1 MKGNIFIK
9 RPVMAISIAIM
20 ILLVGAISFTT
31 LPLEQFPDIA
41 PPTVSVSATYT
52 GASAD
57 AVMKAVIQPLEE
69 GINGVENMLYMSST
83 ATNSGSATI
92 NVIFKQ
98 GTDPDMAAVN
108 VQNRVSRVQ
117 GLLPQEVT
125 RIGVSTTKRQTS
137 FLQIDALC
145 SEDGTYDE
153 DFISNYLD
161 INVIPQIKRVEGVG
175 DVMLLGGT
183 YSLRIWMKPELM
195 AQYGVIP
202 DDITATLAEQNLES
216 PAGQLGE
223 KPVNGT
229 HGDGVDNY
237 YQYTLKYK
245 GRLKE
250 LSEFEDI
257 VIRANADGTILR
269 LKDIA
274 DVELGAI
281 SYSFHGEANGHPG
294 VTFLCFQLAGANAKE
309 TNDRVS
315 AKLDELSKDLPKGMK
330 FIKMMSS
337 NDFLLASI
345 ANVEE
350 TLLVAI
356 FLVVL
361 VVYFFLQD
369 FKATIIPSISI
380 IVSLVGTFACLSIA
394 GFTLNLLTLFALV
407 LAIGTVVDD
416 AIVVVEAVQAKFD
429 AGYTS
434 PYEATKDAMS
444 DVTMAVI
451 SCTFVFMA
459 VFIPVSFTGG
469 TAGIFYTQFGVTLAT
484 AVGLSCVSALVLCP
498 ALCAIMMRPASE
510 ERRKGFFGA
519 INYRTRLAYEATYTA
534 MMEKYANVLRRMV
547 SRKLRYYISFGALAA
562 AMVGVVFFASHL
574 PSGLVPSEDQ
584 GVCMMNVS
592 AVPGSNVATTYDVMN
607 KAQKIIE
614 EVPEIGEYTKVAGY
628 GFMSGQGTSYGMSVI
643 RMKPWGERQHGLG
656 FGFATLALLA
666 FIIAL
671 IVFCRSLFTRKKIA
685 KKALAFVIVT
695 VLSAVA
701 LMNYHPLD
709 NMMGTSTMVANAKLN
724 ARLLKEIP
732 EAQCFVFEP
741 GMIPGYGM
749 GSIELQLQDKTGSA
763 DKEVFFNYTK
773 QFIAKLSEYAEVGR
787 CITTYERNFPQFQ
800 VDVDAAQCKRAGI
813 SPAAVLSALAS
824 YCGGS
829 YISNMNQ
836 FSKVYRVMLQ
846 SNPQARTTENDLN
859 NMFIRN
865 QGEMAPL
872 SQFVKL
878 TPVLGPEIDN
888 RFNLFSSISVNVTAN
903 TGVSNTEVMKIIERV
918 HKEVFP
924 EGYSYEF
931 GGMAREEAQTIG
943 SYDTYLTYG
952 ICVILVFLIL
962 SCLYESFLIPFAV
975 IFSVPAGLM
984 GTYAFA
990 WLWNTGFNWTITMNG
1005 QPAPIGRMLFMGQI
1019 ENNIYL
1025 QTGVIMLIGLLAKTA
1040 ILITEFALERRR
1052 KGMGIV
1058 EAAFA
1063 AAEARLRP
1071 ILMTVLTMIFGMI
1084 PLVFATGA
1092 GANGNRTIGIGVI
1105 GGMTVGTLAI
1115 LFTVPLFFI
1124 IFEYLQERIRPVMVE
1139 EADQQFLKERE
1150 RSQREKEK
1158 AVESEAAK

>member
-1 MKGNIFIK
+1 
-9 RPVMAISIAIM
+9 MAISIAIM

-202 DDITATLAEQNLES
+202 DDITASLAEQNLES

-592 AVPGSNVATTYDVMN
+592 AVPGSNVASTYDVMN

-671 IVFCRSLFTRKKIA
+671 IVFCRSLFTKKKIG

-773 QFIAKLSEYAEVGR
+773 QFIAKLSEYPEVGR

-903 TGVSNTEVMKIIERV
+903 TGVSNTEVMKIIEKV

-1150 RSQREKEK
+1150 RSLKEKEK
-1158 AVESEAAK
+1158 ATGNS

>member
-20 ILLVGAISFTT
+20 ILLVGAISFTS
-31 LPLEQFPDIA
+31 LPLEQYPDIA
-41 PPTVSVSATYT
+41 PPTVSVTATYT

-92 NVIFKQ
+92 NVVFKQ

-137 FLQIDALC
+137 FLQIDCLV

-183 YSLRIWMKPELM
+183 YSLRIWMKPEQM
-195 AQYGVIP
+195 AQYGVVP
-202 DDITATLAEQNLES
+202 DDITAAMAEQNLES

-223 KPVNGT
+223 KPVNGS

-250 LSEFEDI
+250 ISEFENI

-315 AKLDELSKDLPKGMK
+315 AKLDELGKELPKGMK

-350 TLLVAI
+350 TLFIAI
-356 FLVVL
+356 LLVVL

-369 FKATIIPSISI
+369 FRATIIPSISI

-434 PYEATKDAMS
+434 PYQATKDAMS

-459 VFIPVSFTGG
+459 LFIPVSFTGG

-510 ERRKGFFGA
+510 ERRKGFFGN
-519 INYRTRLAYEATYTA
+519 INYRTRLAYEATYSA
-534 MMEKYANVLRRMV
+534 MMEKYTNVLRRMV
-547 SRKLRYYISFGALAA
+547 SRKVRYYVSFGALAVA
-562 AMVGVVFFASHL
+562 IVGVLFFASHL
-574 PSGLVPSEDQ
+574 PGGLVPSEDQ

-592 AVPGSNVATTYDVMN
+592 AVPGSNVASTYEVMN

-614 EVPEIGEYTKVAGY
+614 SVPEVKEYTKVAGY

-643 RMKPWGERQHGLG
+643 RLKPWGERQYGLS
-656 FGFATLALLA
+656 FGFATLAFLSLV
-666 FIIAL
+666 ISL
-671 IVFCRSLFTRKKIA
+671 IVFVRSLFTRKKVF
-685 KKALAFVIVT
+685 KKALAFVVIGA
-695 VLSAVA
+695 LSVIA

-709 NMMGTSTMVANAKLN
+709 NMMSNSTMVANAKLN

-749 GSIELQLQDKTGSA
+749 GSIELQLQDKTGTA

-773 QFIAKLSEYAEVGR
+773 EFIAKLSQHPEVGR
-787 CITTYERNFPQFQ
+787 CITTYERNFPQFD
-800 VDVDAAQCKRAGI
+800 VEVDAAQCTRAGI
-813 SPAAVLSALAS
+813 SPTTVQNALAS
-824 YCGGS
+824 YCGGA

-846 SNPQARTTENDLN
+846 SNPQSRTTEDDLN

-865 QGEMAPL
+865 QGQMAPL

-878 TPVLGPEIDN
+878 KPVLGPEIDN

-903 TGVSNTEVMKIIERV
+903 TGVSNTEVMNIIQQV

-924 EGYSYEF
+924 EGYSYEY

-943 SYDTYLTYG
+943 SYDTYLTYA
-952 ICVILVFLIL
+952 ICVILIFLIL

-984 GTYAFA
+984 GTYGFA
-990 WLWNTGFNWTITMNG
+990 WLWNAGFNWTIPMNG
-1005 QPAPIGRMLFMGQI
+1005 QPIPIGRMLFMGPI

-1150 RSQREKEK
+1150 RSLREKEK
-1158 AVESEAAK
+1158 AIESEAAK

>member
-202 DDITATLAEQNLES
+202 DDITASLAEQNLES

-562 AMVGVVFFASHL
+562 AMVGVLFFASHL

-773 QFIAKLSEYAEVGR
+773 QFIAKLSEYPEVGR

-865 QGEMAPL
+865 QGEMAQL

-903 TGVSNTEVMKIIERV
+903 TGVSNTEVMKIIEKV

>member
-20 ILLVGAISFTT
+20 ILLVGAISFTS
-31 LPLEQFPDIA
+31 LPLEQYPDIA

-69 GINGVENMLYMSST
+69 GINGVEDMLYMSST

-137 FLQIDALC
+137 FLQIDALY
-145 SEDGTYDE
+145 SEDGVYDE

-195 AQYGVIP
+195 AQYGVVP
-202 DDITATLAEQNLES
+202 DDITTALAEQNLES

-229 HGDGVDNY
+229 HGDGVENC

-250 LSEFEDI
+250 ISEFEDI

-274 DVELGAI
+274 EIELGAI

-315 AKLDELSKDLPKGMK
+315 AKLAELSKDLPKGMK
-330 FIKMMSS
+330 FTTMMSS
-337 NDFLLASI
+337 NDFLMASI

-350 TLLVAI
+350 TLFIAI
-356 FLVVL
+356 LLVVL

-380 IVSLVGTFACLSIA
+380 IVSLVGTFACLSLA

-484 AVGLSCVSALVLCP
+484 AVGLSCVSALILCP

-510 ERRKGFFGA
+510 ERRKGFFGS
-519 INYRTRLAYEATYTA
+519 INYRTRLAYEATYSA

-547 SRKLRYYISFGALAA
+547 SRKVRYYVSFGALAVA
-562 AMVGVVFFASHL
+562 LVGVLFFASHL
-574 PSGLVPSEDQ
+574 PGGLVPSEDQ

-592 AVPGSNVATTYDVMN
+592 AVPGSNVASTYNVMN
-607 KAQKIIE
+607 KAQQIIE
-614 EVPEIGEYTKVAGY
+614 DVPEVKEYTKVAGY

-643 RMKPWGERQHGLG
+643 RMKPWAERQYGLG
-656 FGFATLALLA
+656 FGFVTLILLA

-671 IVFCRSLFTRKKIA
+671 IVFVRSLFTRKKVG
-685 KKALAFVIVT
+685 KKALAFAIT
-695 VLSAVA
+695 TALAVVA
-701 LMNYHPLD
+701 CMNYHPLD
-709 NMMGTSTMVANAKLN
+709 NMMSTSTMVANAKLN

-749 GSIELQLQDKTGSA
+749 GSIELQLQDKTGTA

-773 QFIAKLSEYAEVGR
+773 QFIAKLSEHPEVGR
-787 CITTYERNFPQFQ
+787 CITTYERNFPQFE
-800 VDVDAAQCKRAGI
+800 VEVDAAQCKRAGI
-813 SPAAVLSALAS
+813 SPATVLSALAS

-846 SNPQARTTENDLN
+846 SNPQARTTENDLS

-865 QGEMAPL
+865 QGQMAPL

-878 TPVLGPEIDN
+878 KPVLGPEIDN
-888 RFNLFSSISVNVTAN
+888 RFNLFSSISVNVAAN
-903 TGVSNTEVMKIIERV
+903 TGVSNTEVMKVIEEV

-924 EGYSYEF
+924 EGYSYEY

-943 SYDTYLTYG
+943 SYDTYLTYA
-952 ICVILVFLIL
+952 ICVILIFLIL
-962 SCLYESFLIPFAV
+962 SCLYESFLVPFAV

-984 GTYAFA
+984 GTYGFA
-990 WLWNTGFNWTITMNG
+990 WLWNAGFNWTINLGG
-1005 QPAPIGRMLFMGQI
+1005 QAAPIGRMIFMGQI

-1058 EAAFA
+1058 EAAYA

-1071 ILMTVLTMIFGMI
+1071 ILMTVSTMIFGMI
-1084 PLVFATGA
+1084 PLVVATGA

-1105 GGMTVGTLAI
+1105 GGMTVGTIAI

-1124 IFEYLQERIRPVMVE
+1124 IFEYLQEKIRPVMVE

-1150 RSQREKEK
+1150 RSQREKE
-1158 AVESEAAK
+1158 EANKNK

>member
-20 ILLVGAISFTT
+20 ILLVGAISYTS
-31 LPLEQFPDIA
+31 LPLEQYPDIA

-83 ATNSGSATI
+83 ATNAGSATI
-92 NVIFKQ
+92 NVVFKQ

-137 FLQIDALC
+137 FLQIDCLA

-161 INVIPQIKRVEGVG
+161 INVLPQIKRVEGVG

-195 AQYGVIP
+195 AQYGVVP
-202 DDITATLAEQNLES
+202 DDITSAMAEQNLES

-223 KPVNGT
+223 KPVNGS
-229 HGDGVDNY
+229 HGDGIDNY

-281 SYSFHGEANGHPG
+281 NYSFHGEANGHPG

-337 NDFLLASI
+337 NDFLMASI

-350 TLLVAI
+350 TLFVAI

-369 FKATIIPSISI
+369 FRATIIPSISI
-380 IVSLVGTFACLSIA
+380 IVSLVGTFACLALA

-434 PYEATKDAMS
+434 PYQATKDAMS

-498 ALCAIMMRPASE
+498 ALCAMMMRPASE

-519 INYRTRLAYEATYTA
+519 INYRTRLAYEATYSA
-534 MMEKYANVLRRMV
+534 MMEKYANILRRMV
-547 SRKLRYYISFGALAA
+547 SRKVRYYVSFGALAVA
-562 AMVGVVFFASHL
+562 IVGVLFFAGHL
-574 PSGLVPSEDQ
+574 PGGLVPSEDQ

-592 AVPGSNVATTYDVMN
+592 AVPGSNVASTYKVLN

-614 EVPEIGEYTKVAGY
+614 EVPEVKEYTKVAGY

-643 RMKPWGERQHGLG
+643 RMKPWGERQYGLG
-656 FGFATLALLA
+656 FGFVTLAVVA
-666 FIIAL
+666 FVVAL
-671 IVFCRSLFTRKKIA
+671 IVFIRSLFNKKKIG
-685 KKALAFVIVT
+685 KKAIAFACIT
-695 VLSAVA
+695 ALTAVA

-709 NMMGTSTMVANAKLN
+709 NMMSTSTMVANAKLN

-749 GSIELQLQDKTGSA
+749 GSIELQLQDKTGTA

-773 QFIAKLSEYAEVGR
+773 QFIAKLSEHPEVGR

-813 SPAAVLSALAS
+813 SPTTVLNALAS

-846 SNPQARTTENDLN
+846 SNPQARTTEDDLN

-865 QGEMAPL
+865 QGKMAPL
-872 SQFVKL
+872 SQFVTLK
-878 TPVLGPEIDN
+878 PILGPEIDN
-888 RFNLFSSISVNVTAN
+888 RFNLFSSISVNVAPN
-903 TGVSNTEVMKIIERV
+903 TGISNTEVMKVIEQV

-924 EGYSYEF
+924 EGYSYEY

-943 SYDTYLTYG
+943 SYDTYLTYA
-952 ICVILVFLIL
+952 ICVILIFLIL

-975 IFSVPAGLM
+975 ILSVPAGLM
-984 GTYAFA
+984 GTYGFA
-990 WLWNTGFNWTITMNG
+990 WLWNAGFNWTITMNG
-1005 QPAPIGRMLFMGQI
+1005 QAMPIGRLLFLGQI

-1058 EAAFA
+1058 EAAYA

-1150 RSQREKEK
+1150 RSLREKE
-1158 AVESEAAK
+1158 EANKNK

>member
-1 MKGNIFIK
+1 
-9 RPVMAISIAIM
+9 MAISIAIM

-202 DDITATLAEQNLES
+202 DDITASLAEQNLES

-592 AVPGSNVATTYDVMN
+592 AVPGSNVASTYDVMN

-671 IVFCRSLFTRKKIA
+671 IVFCRSLFTKKKIG

-1105 GGMTVGTLAI
+1105 GGMTLGTLAI

-1150 RSQREKEK
+1150 RSLKEKEK
-1158 AVESEAAK
+1158 ATGNS

>member
-1 MKGNIFIK
+1 
-9 RPVMAISIAIM
+9 MAISIAIM

-202 DDITATLAEQNLES
+202 DDITASLAEQNLES

-562 AMVGVVFFASHL
+562 AMVGLVFFASHL

-592 AVPGSNVATTYDVMN
+592 AVPGSNVASTYDVMN

-671 IVFCRSLFTRKKIA
+671 IVFCRSLFTKKKIG

-773 QFIAKLSEYAEVGR
+773 QFIAKLSEYPEVGR

-1105 GGMTVGTLAI
+1105 GGMTLGTLAI

-1150 RSQREKEK
+1150 RSLKEKEK
-1158 AVESEAAK
+1158 ATGNS

>member
-20 ILLVGAISFTT
+20 ILLVGTISFSS
-31 LPLEQFPDIA
+31 LPLEQYPDIA
-41 PPTVSVSATYT
+41 PPTVSVYTTYT

-57 AVMKAVIQPLEE
+57 AVMNAVIQPLEE
-69 GINGVENMLYMSST
+69 AINGVENMLYMSST
-83 ATNSGSATI
+83 ATNAGSATI

-108 VQNRVSRVQ
+108 VQNRVSRAQ
-117 GLLPQEVT
+117 GLLPSDVT
-125 RIGVSTTKRQTS
+125 RVGVQTMKRQTS

-145 SEDGTYDE
+145 SEDGKYDE

-195 AQYGVIP
+195 AQYDVIP
-202 DDITATLAEQNLES
+202 TDITNALAEQNLES

-229 HGDGVDNY
+229 HGDGIENY

-250 LSEFEDI
+250 ISEFEDI
-257 VIRANADGTILR
+257 VIRANPDGTLLR

-274 DVELGAI
+274 DVELGAV
-281 SYSFHGEANGHPG
+281 SYAFHGEANGHPG

-315 AKLDELSKDLPKGMK
+315 AKLEELSKDLPKGMK
-330 FIKMMSS
+330 FVKMMSS

-356 FLVVL
+356 LLVVL

-369 FKATIIPSISI
+369 FKATLIPSISI
-380 IVSLVGTFACLSIA
+380 IVSLVGTFACLSMA

-434 PYEATKDAMS
+434 SYEATKDAMS

-469 TAGIFYTQFGVTLAT
+469 TAGIFYTQFGLTLAT

-498 ALCAIMMRPASE
+498 ALCAMMMRPASE

-547 SRKLRYYISFGALAA
+547 SRKVRFYVCFGALAVA
-562 AMVGVVFFASHL
+562 IVGMLFFGSHL
-574 PSGLVPSEDQ
+574 PGGLVPSEDQ

-592 AVPGSNVATTYDVMN
+592 AVPGSNVASTYDVMN

-614 EVPEIGEYTKVAGY
+614 EVPEVKDYTKVAGY

-643 RMKPWGERQHGLG
+643 RMKPWSERQYGIG
-656 FGFATLALLA
+656 FGIATLALLA

-671 IVFCRSLFTRKKIA
+671 IVFVRGLIKRKNIG
-685 KKALAFVIVT
+685 KKALAFAVIT
-695 VLSAVA
+695 VLAA
-701 LMNYHPLD
+701 FAFLNYHPLD
-709 NMMGTSTMVANAKLN
+709 NMMSSSTMVANAKLN

-749 GSIELQLQDKTGSA
+749 GSIELQLQDKTGTA
-763 DKEVFFNYTK
+763 DKALFFDYTK
-773 QFIAKLSEYAEVGR
+773 KFIAKLSEHPEVGR

-800 VDVDAAQCKRAGI
+800 VEVDAAQCKRAGI
-813 SPAAVLSALAS
+813 SPATVLSALAS

-829 YISNMNQ
+829 YVSNMNQ

-846 SNPQARTTENDLN
+846 SNPQSRTTESDLS

-865 QGEMAPL
+865 NGQMAPL

-903 TGVSNTEVMKIIERV
+903 TGVSNTEVMKVIKDV

-924 EGYSYEF
+924 EGYSYEY
-931 GGMAREEAQTIG
+931 GGMAREEAETLD
-943 SYDTYLTYG
+943 SYDTYLTYA
-952 ICVILVFLIL
+952 ICVILIFLIL

-984 GTYAFA
+984 GTYGFA

-1005 QPAPIGRMLFMGQI
+1005 QAAPIGRMLFMGQI

-1124 IFEYLQERIRPVMVE
+1124 IFEFLQERIRPVMHE

-1150 RSQREKEK
+1150 RSQREKQE
-1158 AVESEAAK
+1158 AVKD

>member
-1 MKGNIFIK
+1 M
-9 RPVMAISIAIM
+9 SLAIM
-20 ILLVGAISFTT
+20 ILLVGIISFTS
-31 LPLEQFPDIA
+31 LPVEQFPNIA
-41 PPTVSVSATYT
+41 PPTVTVYATYT

-57 AVMKAVIQPLEE
+57 AVMKAVVQPLEE
-69 GINGVENMLYMSST
+69 GINGVENMLYMNST
-83 ATNSGSATI
+83 ATNSGSATLNI
-92 NVIFKQ
+92 YFKQ
-98 GTDPDMAAVN
+98 GTNPDMAAVN

-125 RIGVSTTKRQTS
+125 KIGVTTAKRQTS
-137 FLQIDALC
+137 FLQICSLC
-145 SEDGTYDE
+145 SEDDQYDI

-175 DVMLLGGT
+175 DVTLLGGT

-195 AQYGVIP
+195 AQYNVVP
-202 DDITATLAEQNLES
+202 DDITSALAEQNLES

-223 KPVNGT
+223 KPVNGN
-229 HGDGVDNY
+229 HGDGIENY

-250 LSEFEDI
+250 VTEFEDI

-274 DVELGAI
+274 DVELGAM
-281 SYSFHGEANGHPG
+281 SYAFCGEANGHPG
-294 VTFLCFQLAGANAKE
+294 VTFLSFQLAGANAKE
-309 TNDRVS
+309 TNDRITQ
-315 AKLDELSKDLPKGMK
+315 KLDELSKDLPKGMR
-330 FIKMMSS
+330 FITMMSS
-337 NDFLLASI
+337 NDFLLESI

-369 FKATIIPSISI
+369 FKATIIPAISI
-380 IVSLVGTFACLSIA
+380 IVSLVGTFACLALA

-434 PYEATKDAMS
+434 PYEATRDAMS

-498 ALCAIMMRPASE
+498 ALCAMMMRPASE

-519 INYRTRLAYEATYTA
+519 INYRTRLAYEASYSA
-534 MMEKYANVLRRMV
+534 MMVKYANVLRRMV
-547 SRKLRYYISFGALAA
+547 SRKLRYYVSFGALAIA
-562 AMVGVVFFASHL
+562 VVGVLFFASSL

-584 GVCMMNVS
+584 GACMMNVS
-592 AVPGSNVATTYDVMN
+592 AVPGSNVASTYDVLN
-607 KAQKIIE
+607 KAENIIKDVS
-614 EVPEIGEYTKVAGY
+614 EVKDYTKVAGY
-628 GFMSGQGTSYGMSVI
+628 GFMSGQGTSYGMAVL
-643 RMKPWGERQHGLG
+643 RLKPWNERQYGIG
-656 FGFATLALLA
+656 FGVVTLALLA
-666 FIIAL
+666 FIVAL
-671 IVFCRSLFTRKKIA
+671 VICIRSLFS
-685 KKALAFVIVT
+685 KKAVVKKVLATVI
-695 VLSAVA
+695 LGALAAVA
-701 LMNYHPLD
+701 VMNYHPLD
-709 NMMGTSTMVANAKLN
+709 NMMSSSTMVANAKLN

-749 GSIELQLQDKTGSA
+749 GSIELQLQDKTGTA
-763 DKEVFFNYTK
+763 DKALFFSYTK
-773 QFIAKLSEYAEVGR
+773 EFLAKLAEHPEIGR
-787 CITTYERNFPQFQ
+787 AMTTYERNFPQFD

-813 SPAAVLSALAS
+813 SPTAVLNALAS
-824 YCGGS
+824 YCGGA
-829 YISNMNQ
+829 YVSNMNQ

-846 SNPQARTTENDLN
+846 SNPQSRTTEADLN

-865 QGEMAPL
+865 QGQMAPL

-878 TPVLGPEIDN
+878 KPVLGPEIDN
-888 RFNLFSSISVNVTAN
+888 RFNLFSSISVNVAPN
-903 TGVSNTEVMKIIERV
+903 TGVSNTEVMKVIEEV
-918 HKEVFP
+918 HKDVFP

-943 SYDTYLTYG
+943 SYDTYLTYA
-952 ICVILVFLIL
+952 ICVILIFLIL

-984 GTYAFA
+984 GTYGFA
-990 WLWNTGFNWTITMNG
+990 WLWNAGFNWTITMNG
-1005 QPAPIGRMLFMGQI
+1005 QAAPIGRMLFMGQI

-1025 QTGVIMLIGLLAKTA
+1025 QTGVIMLIGLLGKTA

-1124 IFEYLQERIRPVMVE
+1124 IFEYLQERIRPVMHE

-1150 RSQREKEK
+1150 RTQREKQEAEK
-1158 AVESEAAK
+1158 DYKN

>member
-1 MKGNIFIK
+1 
-9 RPVMAISIAIM
+9 MAISIAIM

-31 LPLEQFPDIA
+31 LPLEQYPDIA
-41 PPTVSVSATYT
+41 PPTVTVYTTYT

-69 GINGVENMLYMSST
+69 AINGVENMLYMSST
-83 ATNSGSATI
+83 ATNAGSATI

-108 VQNRVSRVQ
+108 VQNRVSRAQ
-117 GLLPQEVT
+117 GLLPSDVT
-125 RIGVSTTKRQTS
+125 RVGVQTMKRQTS
-137 FLQIDALC
+137 FLQINALC
-145 SEDGTYDE
+145 SEDDKYDE

-195 AQYGVIP
+195 AQYDVVP
-202 DDITATLAEQNLES
+202 SDISNALAEQNLES

-229 HGDGVDNY
+229 HGDGIENY

-250 LSEFEDI
+250 ISEFEDI

-274 DVELGAI
+274 DVELGAV

-315 AKLDELSKDLPKGMK
+315 AKLDELSKDLPKGMR

-356 FLVVL
+356 LLVVL

-369 FKATIIPSISI
+369 FKATLIPSISI
-380 IVSLVGTFACLSIA
+380 IVSLVGTFACLSLA

-469 TAGIFYTQFGVTLAT
+469 TAGIFYTQFGLTLAT

-519 INYRTRLAYEATYTA
+519 INYRTRLAYEASYSA
-534 MMEKYANVLRRMV
+534 MMGKYANVLRRMV
-547 SRKLRYYISFGALAA
+547 SRKLRYYVSFGALAIA
-562 AMVGVVFFASHL
+562 VVGVLFFASHL
-574 PSGLVPSEDQ
+574 PGGLVPSEDQ

-592 AVPGSNVATTYDVMN
+592 AVPGSNVASTYEVMN

-614 EVPEIGEYTKVAGY
+614 EVPEVKDYTKVAGY

-643 RMKPWGERQHGLG
+643 RMKPWGERQYGLG
-656 FGFATLALLA
+656 FGVVTLAMLA
-666 FIIAL
+666 FIIAF
-671 IVFCRSLFTRKKIA
+671 IVFVRSWFSGKNVG
-685 KKALAFVIVT
+685 KKAIAFVVFGLLAF
-695 VLSAVA
+695 LAGW
-701 LMNYHPLD
+701 NYHPLD
-709 NMMGTSTMVANAKLN
+709 NMFSSSTMVANYKLN
-724 ARLLKEIP
+724 KNLLEKIP

-749 GSIELQLQDKTGSA
+749 GSIELQLQDKTGTA
-763 DKEVFFNYTK
+763 DKEVFFDYTK
-773 QFIAKLSEYAEVGR
+773 QFISKLSEHPEVGR
-787 CITTYERNFPQFQ
+787 CITTYERNFPQFE
-800 VDVDAAQCKRAGI
+800 VEVDAAQCKRAGV
-813 SPAAVLSALAS
+813 SPTSVLAALSS

-829 YISNMNQ
+829 YVSNMNQ

-846 SNPQARTTENDLN
+846 SNPQSRTTESDLS

-865 QGEMAPL
+865 NGQMAPL

-878 TPVLGPEIDN
+878 KPVLGPEIDN

-903 TGVSNTEVMKIIERV
+903 TGVSNTEVMKVIEEV

-924 EGYSYEF
+924 EGYSYEY

-943 SYDTYLTYG
+943 SYDTYITYA
-952 ICVILVFLIL
+952 ICVILIFLIL

-984 GTYAFA
+984 GTYGFA
-990 WLWNTGFNWTITMNG
+990 WLWNTGFNWTVTLGG
-1005 QPAPIGRMLFMGQI
+1005 QAMPIGRMLFMGQI

-1124 IFEYLQERIRPVMVE
+1124 IFEYLQERVRPVMHE

-1150 RSQREKEK
+1150 RTQRERQEAEKE
-1158 AVESEAAK
+1158 

>member
-20 ILLVGAISFTT
+20 ILLVGTISFSS
-31 LPLEQFPDIA
+31 LPLEQYPDIA
-41 PPTVSVSATYT
+41 PPTVSVYTTYT

-57 AVMKAVIQPLEE
+57 AVMNAVIQPLEE
-69 GINGVENMLYMSST
+69 AINGVENMLYMSST
-83 ATNSGSATI
+83 ATNAGSATI

-108 VQNRVSRVQ
+108 VQNRVSRAQ
-117 GLLPQEVT
+117 GLLPSDVT
-125 RIGVSTTKRQTS
+125 RVGVQTMKRQTS

-145 SEDGTYDE
+145 SEDGTFDE

-175 DVMLLGGT
+175 DVTLLGGT

-195 AQYGVIP
+195 AQYDVIP
-202 DDITATLAEQNLES
+202 TDITNALAEQNLES

-229 HGDGVDNY
+229 HGDGVNNY

-250 LSEFEDI
+250 ISEFEDI
-257 VIRANADGTILR
+257 VIRANEDGTLLR

-274 DVELGAI
+274 DVELGAV
-281 SYSFHGEANGHPG
+281 SYAFHGEANGHPG

-315 AKLDELSKDLPKGMK
+315 AKLEELSKDLPKGMK

-345 ANVEE
+345 SNVEE

-356 FLVVL
+356 LLVIL

-369 FKATIIPSISI
+369 FKATLIPSISI
-380 IVSLVGTFACLSIA
+380 IVSLVGTFACLSLA

-434 PYEATKDAMS
+434 AYEATKDAMS

-498 ALCAIMMRPASE
+498 ALCAMMMRPASE

-547 SRKLRYYISFGALAA
+547 SRKVRFYVCFGALAVA
-562 AMVGVVFFASHL
+562 IVGVLFFGSHL
-574 PSGLVPSEDQ
+574 PGGLVPSEDQ

-592 AVPGSNVATTYDVMN
+592 AVPGSNVASTYDVMN

-614 EVPEIGEYTKVAGY
+614 EVPEVKDYTKVAGY

-643 RMKPWGERQHGLG
+643 RMKPWSERQYGIG
-656 FGFATLALLA
+656 FGIATLALLA

-671 IVFCRSLFTRKKIA
+671 IVFVRGLIKRKNIG
-685 KKALAFVIVT
+685 KKALAFAVIT
-695 VLSAVA
+695 VLSAFA
-701 LMNYHPLD
+701 LINYHPLD
-709 NMMGTSTMVANAKLN
+709 NMMSSSTMVANAKLN
-724 ARLLKEIP
+724 ARLLTEIP

-749 GSIELQLQDKTGSA
+749 GSIELQLQDKTGTA
-763 DKEVFFNYTK
+763 DKEVFFDYTK
-773 QFIAKLSEYAEVGR
+773 KFIAELGEHPEVGR

-800 VDVDAAQCKRAGI
+800 VEVDAAQCKRAGI
-813 SPAAVLSALAS
+813 SPATVLSALAS

-829 YISNMNQ
+829 YVSNMNQ

-846 SNPQARTTENDLN
+846 SNPQSRTTEGDLN

-865 QGEMAPL
+865 GGQMAPL

-903 TGVSNTEVMKIIERV
+903 TGVSNTEVMKVIEEV

-924 EGYSYEF
+924 EGYSYEY

-943 SYDTYLTYG
+943 SYDTYLTYA
-952 ICVILVFLIL
+952 ICVILIFLIL

-984 GTYAFA
+984 GTYGFA
-990 WLWNTGFNWTITMNG
+990 WLWNAGFNWTINMNG
-1005 QPAPIGRMLFMGQI
+1005 QAAPIGRMLFMGQI

-1124 IFEYLQERIRPVMVE
+1124 IFEFLQEKIRPVMHE

-1150 RSQREKEK
+1150 RSQREKFEAEK
-1158 AVESEAAK
+1158 D

>member
-9 RPVMAISIAIM
+9 RPVMAMSIAIM
-20 ILLVGAISFTT
+20 ILLVGVISYNS
-31 LPLEQFPDIA
+31 LPLEQYPDIA
-41 PPTVSVSATYT
+41 PPTVQVSATYT

-57 AVMKAVIQPLEE
+57 AVMNAVIQPLEE
-69 GINGVENMLYMSST
+69 GINGVENMIYMSST

-92 NVIFKQ
+92 NVFFKQ

-108 VQNRVSRVQ
+108 VQNRVSKVQ

-145 SEDGTYDE
+145 SEDGRYDE

-161 INVIPQIKRVEGVG
+161 INVIPQVKRVEGVG
-175 DVMLLGGT
+175 DVMELGGT
-183 YSLRIWMKPELM
+183 YSLRIWMKPKIM
-195 AQYGVIP
+195 AQYGIVP
-202 DDITATLAEQNLES
+202 NDITAALSEQNLES

-223 KPVNGT
+223 KPVNGS
-229 HGDGVDNY
+229 HGDGIENAF
-237 YQYTLKYK
+237 QYTLKYK
-245 GRLKE
+245 GRLK
-250 LSEFEDI
+250 STTEFENI
-257 VIRANADGTILR
+257 VIRANEDGTILR
-269 LKDIA
+269 LKDVA
-274 DVELGAI
+274 EVELGAI
-281 SYSFHGEANGHPG
+281 SYAFHGEANGHPG

-315 AKLDELSKDLPKGMK
+315 AKLDELSKDLPKGLK
-330 FIKMMSS
+330 FVKMMSS

-350 TLLVAI
+350 TLIVAI
-356 FLVVL
+356 LLVVL

-380 IVSLVGTFACLSIA
+380 IVSLVGTFACLAIA

-434 PYEATKDAMS
+434 PYQATKDAMS

-459 VFIPVSFTGG
+459 VFVPVSFMGG
-469 TAGIFYTQFGVTLAT
+469 TSGIFYTQFGVTLAT

-498 ALCAIMMRPASE
+498 ALCAMMMRPAST
-510 ERRKGFFGA
+510 ERRKGFFGSL
-519 INYRTRLAYEATYTA
+519 NYRTRLAYEATYSA
-534 MMEKYANVLRRMV
+534 MMEKYTNLLRRLV
-547 SRKLRYYISFGALAA
+547 GRKYRYVVSFGALAVA
-562 AMVGVVFFASHL
+562 FVGILFFASGL

-592 AVPGSNVATTYDVMN
+592 AVTGSNLATTYEVLN
-607 KAQKIIE
+607 KAEEIIKDIP
-614 EVPEIGEYTKVAGY
+614 EVADYSKVAGY
-628 GFMSGQGTSYGMSVI
+628 GFMSGQGTSYGMGVI
-643 RMKPWGERQHGLG
+643 RLKNWVDRQYGIG
-656 FGFATLALLA
+656 FGTFSFVILA
-666 FIIAL
+666 FIVSL
-671 IVFCRSLFTRKKIA
+671 IVFFKSLRSKKHIMW
-685 KKALAFVIVT
+685 KGIV
-695 VLSAVA
+695 AVA
-701 LMNYHPLD
+701 MTALTVFAGMNYHPVD
-709 NMMGTSTMVANAKLN
+709 NMMSGSTMVANAKLN
-724 ARLLKEIP
+724 MRLMKEIP
-732 EAQCFVFEP
+732 DAQCFVFEP

-749 GSIELQLQDKTGSA
+749 GSIELQLQDKTGEA
-763 DKEVFFNYTK
+763 DKEKFYDYTMR
-773 QFIAKLSEYAEVGR
+773 FISRMNEMPEVSR
-787 CITTYERNFPQFQ
+787 CITTYARNFPQYQ

-813 SPAAVLSALAS
+813 SPSAVLSALAS

-829 YISNMNQ
+829 YVSNFNQ

-846 SNPQARTTENDLN
+846 SSPQSRTQEHDLT
-859 NMFIRN
+859 NMYVKN
-865 QGEMAPL
+865 GSEMAPL
-872 SQFVKL
+872 SQFIKL
-878 TPVLGPEIDN
+878 TPVLGPEVDN
-888 RFNLFSSISVNVTAN
+888 RFNLFSSISVNITPA
-903 TGVSNTEVMKIIERV
+903 TGVSNTEVMRDVERV
-918 HKEVFP
+918 MSEVFP
-924 EGYSYEF
+924 EGYSYEY

-943 SYDTYLTYG
+943 SYDTYVIYAV
-952 ICVILVFLIL
+952 CVILIFLIL
-962 SCLYESFLIPFAV
+962 SCLYESFLVPFSV
-975 IFSVPAGLM
+975 IFSVPAGIM
-984 GTYAFA
+984 GTFGFA
-990 WLWNTGFNWTITMNG
+990 WLWNLGYNWSIELGG
-1005 QPAPIGRMLFMGQI
+1005 QTVPLGRMLFMGQI

-1025 QTGVIMLIGLLAKTA
+1025 QTGIIMLIGLLAKTA

-1105 GGMTVGTLAI
+1105 GGMSVGTLAI

-1124 IFEYLQERIRPVMVE
+1124 IFEYLQERIRPAQME
-1139 EADQQFLKERE
+1139 EADLQFMKERE
-1150 RSQREKEK
+1150 KSLKDKEK
-1158 AVESEAAK
+1158 YTNKDNK

>member
-31 LPLEQFPDIA
+31 LPLEQYPDIA
-41 PPTVSVSATYT
+41 PPTVTVYTTYT

-69 GINGVENMLYMSST
+69 AINGVENMLYMSST
-83 ATNSGSATI
+83 ATNAGSATI

-108 VQNRVSRVQ
+108 VQNRVSRAQ
-117 GLLPQEVT
+117 GLLPSDVT
-125 RIGVSTTKRQTS
+125 RVGVQTMKRQTS
-137 FLQIDALC
+137 FLQINALC
-145 SEDGTYDE
+145 SEDDKYDE

-195 AQYGVIP
+195 AQYDVVP
-202 DDITATLAEQNLES
+202 SDISNALAEQNLES

-229 HGDGVDNY
+229 HGDGIENY

-250 LSEFEDI
+250 ISEFEDI

-274 DVELGAI
+274 DVELGAV

-315 AKLDELSKDLPKGMK
+315 AKLDELSKDLPKGMR

-356 FLVVL
+356 LLVVL

-369 FKATIIPSISI
+369 FKATLIPSISI
-380 IVSLVGTFACLSIA
+380 IVSLVGTFACLSLA

-469 TAGIFYTQFGVTLAT
+469 TAGIFYTQFGLTLAT

-519 INYRTRLAYEATYTA
+519 INYRTRLAYEASYSA
-534 MMEKYANVLRRMV
+534 MMGKYANVLRRMV
-547 SRKLRYYISFGALAA
+547 SRKLRYYVSFGALAIA
-562 AMVGVVFFASHL
+562 VVGVLFFASHL
-574 PSGLVPSEDQ
+574 PGGLVPSEDQ

-592 AVPGSNVATTYDVMN
+592 AVPGSNVASTYEVMN

-614 EVPEIGEYTKVAGY
+614 EVPEVKDYTKVAGY

-643 RMKPWGERQHGLG
+643 RMKPWGERQYGLG
-656 FGFATLALLA
+656 FGVVTLAMLA
-666 FIIAL
+666 FIIAF
-671 IVFCRSLFTRKKIA
+671 IVFVRSWFSGKNVG
-685 KKALAFVIVT
+685 KKAIAFVVFGLLAF
-695 VLSAVA
+695 LAGW
-701 LMNYHPLD
+701 NYHPLD
-709 NMMGTSTMVANAKLN
+709 NMFSSSTMVANYKLN
-724 ARLLKEIP
+724 KNLLEKIP

-749 GSIELQLQDKTGSA
+749 GSIELQLQDKTGTA
-763 DKEVFFNYTK
+763 DKEVFFDYTK
-773 QFIAKLSEYAEVGR
+773 QFISKLSEHPEVGR
-787 CITTYERNFPQFQ
+787 CITTYERNFPQFE
-800 VDVDAAQCKRAGI
+800 VEVDAAQCKRAGV
-813 SPAAVLSALAS
+813 SPTSVLAALSS

-829 YISNMNQ
+829 YVSNMNQ

-846 SNPQARTTENDLN
+846 SNPQSRTTESDLS

-865 QGEMAPL
+865 NGQMAPL

-878 TPVLGPEIDN
+878 KPVLGPEIDN

-903 TGVSNTEVMKIIERV
+903 TGVSNTEVMKVIEEV

-924 EGYSYEF
+924 EGYSYEY

-943 SYDTYLTYG
+943 SYDTYITYA
-952 ICVILVFLIL
+952 ICVILIFLIL

-984 GTYAFA
+984 GTYGFA
-990 WLWNTGFNWTITMNG
+990 WLWNTGFNWTVTLGG
-1005 QPAPIGRMLFMGQI
+1005 QAMPIGRMLFMGQI

-1124 IFEYLQERIRPVMVE
+1124 IFEYLQERVRPVMHE
-1139 EADQQFLKERE
+1139 EADQQFIKERE
-1150 RSQREKEK
+1150 RTQRERQEAEKE
-1158 AVESEAAK
+1158 

>member
-9 RPVMAISIAIM
+9 RPVMAMSIAIM
-20 ILLVGAISFTT
+20 ILLVGVISYNS
-31 LPLEQFPDIA
+31 LPLEQYPDIA
-41 PPTVSVSATYT
+41 PPTVQVSATYT

-57 AVMKAVIQPLEE
+57 AVMNAVIQPLEE
-69 GINGVENMLYMSST
+69 GINGVENMIYMSST

-92 NVIFKQ
+92 NVFFKQ

-108 VQNRVSRVQ
+108 VQNRVSKVQ

-145 SEDGTYDE
+145 SEDGRYDE

-161 INVIPQIKRVEGVG
+161 INVIPQVKRVEGVG
-175 DVMLLGGT
+175 DVMELGGT
-183 YSLRIWMKPELM
+183 YSLRIWMKPEIM
-195 AQYGVIP
+195 AQYGIVP
-202 DDITATLAEQNLES
+202 ADITAALSEQNLES

-223 KPVNGT
+223 KPVNGS
-229 HGDGVDNY
+229 HGDGIENAF
-237 YQYTLKYK
+237 QYTLKYK
-245 GRLKE
+245 GRLK
-250 LSEFEDI
+250 STTEFENI
-257 VIRANADGTILR
+257 VIRANEDGTILR
-269 LKDIA
+269 LKDVA
-274 DVELGAI
+274 EVELGAI
-281 SYSFHGEANGHPG
+281 SYAFHGEANGHPG

-315 AKLDELSKDLPKGMK
+315 AKLDELSKDLPKGLK
-330 FIKMMSS
+330 FVKMMSS

-350 TLLVAI
+350 TLIVAI
-356 FLVVL
+356 LLVVL

-380 IVSLVGTFACLSIA
+380 IVSLVGTFACLAIA

-434 PYEATKDAMS
+434 PYQATKDAMS

-459 VFIPVSFTGG
+459 VFVPVSFMGG
-469 TAGIFYTQFGVTLAT
+469 TSGIFYTQFGVTLAT

-498 ALCAIMMRPASE
+498 ALCAMMMRPAST
-510 ERRKGFFGA
+510 ERRKGFFGSL
-519 INYRTRLAYEATYTA
+519 NYRTRLAYEATYSA
-534 MMEKYANVLRRMV
+534 MMEKYTNLLRRLV
-547 SRKLRYYISFGALAA
+547 GRKYRYVVSFGALAVA
-562 AMVGVVFFASHL
+562 FVGILFFASGL

-592 AVPGSNVATTYDVMN
+592 AVTGSNLATTYEVLN
-607 KAQKIIE
+607 KAEEIIKDIP
-614 EVPEIGEYTKVAGY
+614 EVADYSKVAGY
-628 GFMSGQGTSYGMSVI
+628 GFMSGQGTSYGMGVI
-643 RMKPWGERQHGLG
+643 RLKNWVDRQYGIG
-656 FGFATLALLA
+656 FGTFSFVILA
-666 FIIAL
+666 FIVSL
-671 IVFCRSLFTRKKIA
+671 IVFFKSLRSKKHIMW
-685 KKALAFVIVT
+685 KGIV
-695 VLSAVA
+695 AVA
-701 LMNYHPLD
+701 MTALTVFAGMNYHPVD
-709 NMMGTSTMVANAKLN
+709 NMMSGSTMVANAKLN
-724 ARLLKEIP
+724 MRLMKEIP
-732 EAQCFVFEP
+732 DAQCFVFEP

-749 GSIELQLQDKTGSA
+749 GSIELQLQDKTGEA
-763 DKEVFFNYTK
+763 DKEKFYDYTMR
-773 QFIAKLSEYAEVGR
+773 FISRMNEMPEVSR
-787 CITTYERNFPQFQ
+787 CITTYARNFPQYQ

-813 SPAAVLSALAS
+813 SPSAVLSALAS

-829 YISNMNQ
+829 YVSNFNQ

-846 SNPQARTTENDLN
+846 SSPQSRTQEHDLT
-859 NMFIRN
+859 NMYVKN
-865 QGEMAPL
+865 GSEMAPL
-872 SQFVKL
+872 SQFIKL
-878 TPVLGPEIDN
+878 TPVLGPEVDN
-888 RFNLFSSISVNVTAN
+888 RFNLFSSISVNITPA
-903 TGVSNTEVMKIIERV
+903 TGVSNTEVMRDVERV
-918 HKEVFP
+918 MSEVFP
-924 EGYSYEF
+924 EGYSYEY

-943 SYDTYLTYG
+943 SYDTYVIYAV
-952 ICVILVFLIL
+952 CVILIFLIL
-962 SCLYESFLIPFAV
+962 SCLYESFLVPFSV
-975 IFSVPAGLM
+975 IFSVPAGIM
-984 GTYAFA
+984 GTFGFA
-990 WLWNTGFNWTITMNG
+990 WLWNLGYNWSIELGG
-1005 QPAPIGRMLFMGQI
+1005 QTVPLGRMLFMGQI

-1025 QTGVIMLIGLLAKTA
+1025 QTGIIMLIGLLAKTA

-1105 GGMTVGTLAI
+1105 GGMSVGTLAI

-1124 IFEYLQERIRPVMVE
+1124 IFEYLQERIRPAQME
-1139 EADQQFLKERE
+1139 EADLQFMKERE
-1150 RSQREKEK
+1150 KSLKDKEK
-1158 AVESEAAK
+1158 YTNKDNK

>member
-20 ILLVGAISFTT
+20 ILLVGAISFTS
-31 LPLEQFPDIA
+31 LPLEQYPDIA
-41 PPTVSVSATYT
+41 PPTVSVYTTYT

-57 AVMKAVIQPLEE
+57 AVMNAVIQPLEE
-69 GINGVENMLYMSST
+69 AINGVENMLYMSST
-83 ATNSGSATI
+83 ATNAGSATI

-108 VQNRVSRVQ
+108 VQNRVSRAQ
-117 GLLPQEVT
+117 GLLPSDVT
-125 RIGVSTTKRQTS
+125 RVGVQTMKRQTS

-145 SEDGTYDE
+145 SEDGKYDE

-195 AQYGVIP
+195 AQYDVIP
-202 DDITATLAEQNLES
+202 TDITNALAEQNLES

-229 HGDGVDNY
+229 HGDGINNY

-250 LSEFEDI
+250 ISEFENI
-257 VIRANADGTILR
+257 VIRANQDGTLLR

-274 DVELGAI
+274 DVELGAV
-281 SYSFHGEANGHPG
+281 SYAFHGEANGHPG
-294 VTFLCFQLAGANAKE
+294 VTFLCFQLAGANAKA

-315 AKLDELSKDLPKGMK
+315 AKLEELSKDLPKGMK
-330 FIKMMSS
+330 FVKMMSS

-345 ANVEE
+345 SNVEE

-356 FLVVL
+356 ILVVL

-369 FKATIIPSISI
+369 FKATLIPSISI
-380 IVSLVGTFACLSIA
+380 IVSLVGTFACLSLA

-434 PYEATKDAMS
+434 SYEATKDAMS

-534 MMEKYANVLRRMV
+534 MMEKYTSVLRRMV
-547 SRKLRYYISFGALAA
+547 SRKVRFYVCFGALAIA
-562 AMVGVVFFASHL
+562 VVGVLFFASHL
-574 PSGLVPSEDQ
+574 PGGLVPSEDQ

-592 AVPGSNVATTYDVMN
+592 AVPGSNVSSTYDVMN

-614 EVPEIGEYTKVAGY
+614 DVPEVNDYTKVAGY

-643 RMKPWGERQHGLG
+643 RLKPWGERQYGIG
-656 FGFATLALLA
+656 FGIATLALLA

-671 IVFCRSLFTRKKIA
+671 IVFIRGLIKRKHIG
-685 KKALAFVIVT
+685 KKALALAVIT
-695 VLSAVA
+695 VLAA
-701 LMNYHPLD
+701 FAFLNYHPLD
-709 NMMGTSTMVANAKLN
+709 NMMSSSTMVANAKLN

-749 GSIELQLQDKTGSA
+749 GSIELQLQDKTGTA
-763 DKEVFFNYTK
+763 DKALFFDYTK
-773 QFIAKLSEYAEVGR
+773 KFIAELSEHPEVGR

-800 VDVDAAQCKRAGI
+800 VEVDAAQCKRAGI
-813 SPAAVLSALAS
+813 SPATVLSALAS

-829 YISNMNQ
+829 YVSNMNQ

-846 SNPQARTTENDLN
+846 SNPQSRTTESDLS

-865 QGEMAPL
+865 NGQMAPL

-903 TGVSNTEVMKIIERV
+903 TGVSNTEVMKVIEEV

-924 EGYSYEF
+924 EGYSYEY

-943 SYDTYLTYG
+943 SYDTYLTYA
-952 ICVILVFLIL
+952 ICVILIFLIL
-962 SCLYESFLIPFAV
+962 SCLYESFFIPFAV

-984 GTYAFA
+984 GTYGFA

-1005 QPAPIGRMLFMGQI
+1005 QAAPIGRMLFMGQI

-1124 IFEYLQERIRPVMVE
+1124 IFEYLQERVRPVMHE
-1139 EADQQFLKERE
+1139 EADQQFLKENE
-1150 RSQREKEK
+1150 RMKNERMKG
-1158 AVESEAAK
+1158 ANA

>member
-1 MKGNIFIK
+1 
-9 RPVMAISIAIM
+9 MAISIAIM

-202 DDITATLAEQNLES
+202 DDITASLAEQNLES

-562 AMVGVVFFASHL
+562 AMVGVLFFASHL

-592 AVPGSNVATTYDVMN
+592 AVPGSNVASTYDVMN

-671 IVFCRSLFTRKKIA
+671 IVFCRSLFTKKKIG

-903 TGVSNTEVMKIIERV
+903 TGVSNTEVMKIIEKV

-1150 RSQREKEK
+1150 RSLKEKEK
-1158 AVESEAAK
+1158 ATGNS

>member
-20 ILLVGAISFTT
+20 ILLVGVISYTT
-31 LPLEQFPDIA
+31 LPLEQYPDIA

-83 ATNSGSATI
+83 ATNAGSATI
-92 NVIFKQ
+92 NVVFKQ

-137 FLQIDALC
+137 FLQIDCLV

-161 INVIPQIKRVEGVG
+161 INVLPQIKRVEGVG

-195 AQYGVIP
+195 AQYGVVP
-202 DDITATLAEQNLES
+202 DDITAAMAEQNLES

-223 KPVNGT
+223 KPVNGS

-250 LSEFEDI
+250 VSEFEDI

-281 SYSFHGEANGHPG
+281 NYSFHGEANGHPG

-315 AKLDELSKDLPKGMK
+315 AKLDELGKELPKGMK

-337 NDFLLASI
+337 NDFLMASI

-350 TLLVAI
+350 TLFVAI

-380 IVSLVGTFACLSIA
+380 IVSLVGTFACLSLA

-434 PYEATKDAMS
+434 PYQATKDAMS

-498 ALCAIMMRPASE
+498 ALCAMMMRPASE

-547 SRKLRYYISFGALAA
+547 SRKVRYYVSFGALAVA
-562 AMVGVVFFASHL
+562 IVGVLFFASHL
-574 PSGLVPSEDQ
+574 PGGLVPSEDQ

-592 AVPGSNVATTYDVMN
+592 AVPGSNVASTYKVLN

-614 EVPEIGEYTKVAGY
+614 EVPEVKEYTKVAGY

-643 RMKPWGERQHGLG
+643 RMKPWGERQYGLG
-656 FGFATLALLA
+656 FGFVTLAVLA
-666 FIIAL
+666 FVVAL
-671 IVFCRSLFTRKKIA
+671 IVFIRSLFNKKKIG
-685 KKALAFVIVT
+685 KKAIALACITAVT
-695 VLSAVA
+695 AVA

-709 NMMGTSTMVANAKLN
+709 NMMSTSTMVANAKLN

-749 GSIELQLQDKTGSA
+749 GSIELQLQDKTGTA

-773 QFIAKLSEYAEVGR
+773 EFIAKLSEHPEVGR

-813 SPAAVLSALAS
+813 SPTTVLNALAS

-846 SNPQARTTENDLN
+846 SNPQARTTEDDLN

-865 QGEMAPL
+865 QGKMAPL
-872 SQFVKL
+872 SQFVTLK
-878 TPVLGPEIDN
+878 PILGPEIDN
-888 RFNLFSSISVNVTAN
+888 RFNLFSSISVNVAPN
-903 TGVSNTEVMKIIERV
+903 TGISNTEVMKVIEQV

-924 EGYSYEF
+924 EGYSYEY

-943 SYDTYLTYG
+943 SYDTYLTYA
-952 ICVILVFLIL
+952 ICVILIFLIL

-975 IFSVPAGLM
+975 ILSVPAGLM
-984 GTYAFA
+984 GTYGFA

-1005 QPAPIGRMLFMGQI
+1005 QAMPIGRLLFLGQI

-1139 EADQQFLKERE
+1139 EADQQFIKERE
-1150 RSQREKEK
+1150 RSLREKE
-1158 AVESEAAK
+1158 EANKNK